1 MSASALIFFDI
12 VESYVHLTF
21 KINNIKLLGELEIC
35 PDQIN
40 DLASQVNSEPVDID
54 KLRKAI
60 ESLIYLAFKGER
72 TVNSPIWNNE
82 EVKV

>member
-1 MSASALIFFDI
+1 M
-12 VESYVHLTF
+12 
-21 KINNIKLLGELEIC
+21 GELEIC

-72 TVNSPIWNNE
+72 TVNSLIWNNE